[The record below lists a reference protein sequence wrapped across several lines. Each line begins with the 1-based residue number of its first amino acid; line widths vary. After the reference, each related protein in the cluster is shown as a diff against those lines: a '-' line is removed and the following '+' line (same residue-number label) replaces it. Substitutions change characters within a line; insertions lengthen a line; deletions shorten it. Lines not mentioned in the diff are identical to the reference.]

1 MSQKLLLKDYKNN
14 KGFVTFDERLNYVI
28 FSNDY
33 FEDIS
38 DREFSK
44 DNLVI
49 ELSNILDNDE
59 KEIFLSAYLNNISIN
74 DLVKVKRQ

>member
-1 MSQKLLLKDYKNN
+1 MLFL
-14 KGFVTFDERLNYVI
+14 
-28 FSNDY
+28 NDY

-49 ELSNILDNDE
+49 ELPNILDNDE